1 MSGVFFNGRMWITPA
16 VASLND
22 DSAMFNKNL
31 SVGNILAI
39 VGKSDGGKPF
49 TALTFGSYDEAKSVL
64 LGGEALKAIEKAF
77 DPSAETYAPS
87 KIKFVRVNDETQ
99 SSLTLAAGGVPSIN
113 LVSQGYGKWTNRISV
128 KVESGTKRGK
138 KLSTRFGTKV
148 YTGDNIY
155 RRLFSVTYTGAAA
168 SASLSCDDES
178 VTLVAGQ
185 ETVEINLADAA
196 TVQDLVDQINMVSGF
211 DAMVLD
217 GNGLHAT
224 TKALDKFTELDLKD
238 GAKTVTGTL
247 QACVDWFNGS
257 GDALVTATRADNA
270 AWSPVNIPFTF
281 MAGGSDGVTTMNEWA
296 RGFGVLQ
303 KEDVQWVV
311 PISDNPAIHAMA
323 DSHCAFMSNV
333 ARMERRCI
341 VGTNVGTT
349 DDAAIEA
356 AANLNSDRTSL
367 VHLGFYDYNA
377 NGKLTLFPPYILAG
391 LLAGMF
397 AGVNP
402 GTALTNKSI
411 KIRGL
416 ERELSNPVDTDDL
429 IEGGVLCIEKT
440 TTGFK
445 VTKSITT
452 WLVNDNY
459 NRVEVSC
466 GVAADFTARNVRNAL
481 DPLRGKKGTPELL
494 TEVVSRAEAAL
505 RELARPEPMGP
516 GVIVGDDENPAYKG
530 LTASLEGDVIRFEF
544 QSSPVIP
551 ANYILIVN
559 HLVPYSGTATA

>member
-1 MSGVFFNGRMWITPA
+1 MSGVFFNGRQWITPA
-16 VASLND
+16 TASLND
-22 DSAMFNKNL
+22 DSAMYNKNL
-31 SVGNILAI
+31 SVGNILAV
-39 VGKSDGGKPF
+39 VGKSEGGKPF
-49 TALTFGSYDEAKSVL
+49 EALKFGSYDEAKAVL

-77 DPSAETYAPS
+77 DPSAETFAPS
-87 KIKFVRVNDETQ
+87 KIMFVRVNDETQ
-99 SSLTLAAGGVPSIN
+99 SALTLTAGGAPSIN
-113 LVSQGYGKWTNRISV
+113 LISQGYGKWTNRISV
-128 KVESGTKRGK
+128 KIESGTKRGK
-138 KLSTRFGTKV
+138 KLTTKYGTRV
-148 YTGDNIY
+148 YTGDNIH
-155 RRLFSVTYTGAAA
+155 RRLFSVNYVG
-168 SASLSCDDES
+168 SASVATISTNDNT

-185 ETVEINLADAA
+185 TSVEIDLADAE
-196 TVQDLVDQINMVSGF
+196 TVQDLTDRINMVAGF
-211 DAMVLD
+211 TALVLD
-217 GNGLHAT
+217 GNGRHAT
-224 TKALDKFTELDLKD
+224 VKALDKYTEMDLKE
-238 GAKTVTGTL
+238 ATRIVTGTL
-247 QACVDWFNGS
+247 QACVDWFNSS
-257 GDALVTATRADNA
+257 GDGLVTATRADNA
-270 AWSPVNIPFTF
+270 VWTPTNIPFTF
-281 MAGGSDGVTTMNEWA
+281 MSGGSDGLTTMNEWA

-397 AGVNP
+397 SGVNP

-429 IEGGVLCIEKT
+429 IEGGVLCVEKT

-481 DPLRGKKGTPELL
+481 DPLRGKKGTPTLL

>member
-1 MSGVFFNGRMWITPA
+1 MSGVFFNGRLWITPA

-31 SVGNILAI
+31 SVGNVLAI

-49 TALTFGSYDEAKSVL
+49 TALTFGSYNEAKAVL

-87 KIKFVRVNDETQ
+87 KVMFVRVNDETQ
-99 SSLTLAAGGVPSIN
+99 SALTLNAGGVPSIN

-138 KLSTRFGTKV
+138 KLTTRYGTKV
-148 YTGDNIY
+148 FTGDNIF
-155 RRLFSVTYTGAAA
+155 RRLFSVAYVGLAA
-168 SASLSCDDES
+168 SAALSCDDET
-178 VTLVAGQ
+178 VTLTAGQ
-185 ETVEINLADAA
+185 EVVEIDLADTE
-196 TVQDLVDQINMVSGF
+196 TVQDLVDRINMTPGF
-211 DAMVLD
+211 DAVALD
-217 GNGLHAT
+217 GNGRHPAA
-224 TKALDKFTELDLKD
+224 KSLDKYTELDLKD
-238 GAKTVTGTL
+238 GVKTVTGTL
-247 QACVDWFNGS
+247 QACVDWFNSS
-257 GDALVTATRADNA
+257 GDDLVTATRADNA
-270 AWSPVNIPFTF
+270 AWSPANIAFTF
-281 MAGGSDGVTTMNEWA
+281 MAGGSDGLTTMNEWA

-311 PISDNPAIHAMA
+311 PISDNPAIHAMT

-341 VGTNVGTT
+341 VGTNVGTA
-349 DDAAIEA
+349 DDAAIAA

-367 VHLGFYDYNA
+367 VHLGFYDYNEK
-377 NGKLTLFPPYILAG
+377 GKLTLFPPYILAG

-397 AGVNP
+397 SGVNP

-429 IEGGVLCIEKT
+429 IEGGVLCVEKT
-440 TTGFK
+440 GTGYK
-445 VTKSITT
+445 VVKSITT

-466 GVAADFTARNVRNAL
+466 GVAADFTARSVRLAV
-481 DPLRGKKGTPELL
+481 DPLRGKKGTPTLL
-494 TEVVSRAEAAL
+494 AEAISRAEAAL

-530 LTASLEGDVIRFEF
+530 LTASLEGDAIRLEF

-551 ANYILIVN
+551 ANYIFIVN
-559 HLVPYSGTATA
+559 YLVPYSGTATA